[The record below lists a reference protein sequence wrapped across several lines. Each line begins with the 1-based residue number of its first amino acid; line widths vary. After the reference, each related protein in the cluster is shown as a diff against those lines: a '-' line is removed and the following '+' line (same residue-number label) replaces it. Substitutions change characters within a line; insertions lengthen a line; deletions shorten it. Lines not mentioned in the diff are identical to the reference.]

1 MNSAKIKPTRKIPDI
16 YVGYNYYKMIFF
28 LPFSA
33 PRPVRVY
40 ADGIYDMFH
49 SGHARQ
55 LMQAKAAFPNSYLI
69 VGGKDRS
76 PKLVHVSERYEH
88 QFIAGGMSMVRRKL
102 VSIEVCNFR
111 LYVVILWSWSKS
123 FCTVLSSLYLHAVD
137 GHWRTIKQ
145 IIERG
150 RGYI

>member
-1 MNSAKIKPTRKIPDI
+1 MSLGVGQGQNVRLGDFCHILTLLPPGASVFHKHMSSLINVSFLAISAKIKPTQKIPDI
-16 YVGYNYYKMIFF
+16 GYNYYKIIFF

-69 VGGKDRS
+69 VGGKGRF
-76 PKLVHVSERYEH
+76 PKLVWGLFQKKCHMNRKWKSKHFYNNL
-88 QFIAGGMSMVRRKL
+88 FI
-102 VSIEVCNFR
+102 
-111 LYVVILWSWSKS
+111 S
-123 FCTVLSSLYLHAVD
+123 FV
-137 GHWRTIKQ
+137 
-145 IIERG
+145 
-150 RGYI
+150 